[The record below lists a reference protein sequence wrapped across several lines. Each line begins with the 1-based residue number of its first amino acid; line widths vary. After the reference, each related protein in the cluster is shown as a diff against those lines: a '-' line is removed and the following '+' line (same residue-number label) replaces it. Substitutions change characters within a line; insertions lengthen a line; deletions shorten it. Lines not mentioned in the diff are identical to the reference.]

1 MGAFNKF
8 KDILKI
14 GSGIAK
20 PFAPGAVGS
29 ILDVVST
36 TLDKGGA
43 SMASTNAVKELAAHV
58 DELGEAILVL
68 HKRIETLEKGEKL

>member
-14 GSGIAK
+14 GAGVAR

-29 ILDVVST
+29 ILDVVNA
-36 TLDKGGA
+36 TLDKGDASPTSAGA
-43 SMASTNAVKELAAHV
+43 LQELAAHV
-58 DELGEAILVL
+58 DETGEAILVL
-68 HKRIETLEKGEKL
+68 HRRIEKLEINQRK